1 MVESACVPCIPE
13 MATCP
18 RCLGPLS
25 EGHRCRPICIKRLKR
40 QLWATV
46 STGLLG
52 AFVHILIAPDHL
64 PVMGFVVGGLLGF
77 GLNEAIRP
85 E

>member
-1 MVESACVPCIPE
+1 

-25 EGHRCRPICIKRLKR
+25 EGHRCRPIWIKRLKR
-40 QLWATV
+40 QLSFTLV
-46 STGLLG
+46 GGLLG
-52 AFVHILIAPDHL
+52 AFVHALIATDHL
-64 PVMGFVVGGLLGF
+64 PVMGFVLGGLLGF
-77 GLNEAIRP
+77 VFNEAIRH

>member
-1 MVESACVPCIPE
+1 

-25 EGHRCRPICIKRLKR
+25 EGHRCRPVWIRRLRR
-40 QLWATV
+40 QAGATLLG
-46 STGLLG
+46 GLFG
-52 AFVHILIAPDHL
+52 AFVHLLIEPMQV
-64 PVMGFVVGGLLGF
+64 PIMGLVIGGLLFF

>member
-1 MVESACVPCIPE
+1 

-25 EGHRCRPICIKRLKR
+25 EGHRCRPVWIKRLRR
-40 QLWATV
+40 QMGATLV
-46 STGLLG
+46 GGALG
-52 AFVHILIAPDHL
+52 AFVHVLLVPEQL
-64 PVMGFVVGGLLGF
+64 PVMGFVIGGLLAF

>member
-1 MVESACVPCIPE
+1 

-25 EGHRCRPICIKRLKR
+25 DGHRCRPVWVKRLRR
-40 QLWATV
+40 QAWATFV
-46 STGLLG
+46 GGALG
-52 AFVHILIAPDHL
+52 AFVHILVVPEHL
-64 PVMGFVVGGLLGF
+64 PVMGFVIGGLLAF